1 MKHVPHV
8 GMIPSLLFLVI
19 VEDAECG
26 TKLLLD
32 NFFLSSDL
40 NFLSTHGC
48 LMMTANVDTVIMN
61 KTVAITTR

>member
-1 MKHVPHV
+1 MFHV
-8 GMIPSLLFLVI
+8 GMMPSLLFLVI
-19 VEDAECG
+19 VDDAECG

-48 LMMTANVDTVIMN
+48 LIMTASVDTATMN
-61 KTVAITTR
+61 NTVEITTK